1 MKKTLIA
8 FDLDGTLFDLYGKEN
23 WLELLR
29 SENPS
34 AFEGDFLPEI
44 AISNLYSIME
54 KLANIGV
61 IFEVITWLPKFA
73 SADYENKCSAVKKRW
88 VKENL
93 PFITNTACISYGV
106 PKQKAINRKTGK
118 MYLIDDNEEVGKVWK
133 TKVQRKYVKVSKKFT
148 VVDALEKIYKEILEE
163 V

>member
-8 FDLDGTLFDLYGKEN
+8 FDLDGTLFDLYGKKN

-29 SENPS
+29 TENPA

-44 AISNLYSIME
+44 AVANLYSIME

-73 SADYENKCSAVKKRW
+73 SIDYENKCSAVKKKW
-88 VKENL
+88 VEENL
-93 PFITNTACISYGV
+93 PFVTNTACISYGV
-106 PKQKAINRKTGK
+106 PKQKAINRKAGK
-118 MYLIDDNEEVGKVWK
+118 MYLIDDNEAVGNVWK
-133 TKVQRKYVKVSKKFT
+133 TKVQRRYVKVSKKFT